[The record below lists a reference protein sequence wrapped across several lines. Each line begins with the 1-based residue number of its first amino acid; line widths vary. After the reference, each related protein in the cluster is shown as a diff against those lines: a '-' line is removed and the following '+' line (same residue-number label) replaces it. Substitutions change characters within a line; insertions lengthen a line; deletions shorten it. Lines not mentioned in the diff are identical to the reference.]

1 MSKTPPIF
9 VINLKRESA
18 RREHITAH
26 LQQHGLSHEIID
38 AVDGRELSEAQIAAV
53 YSLEKTMQHIKRP
66 LSKGEIACALSH
78 FSIWQK
84 MCDEDI
90 AEAIII
96 EDDAV
101 LHENFM
107 AKVQEAK
114 KILPQDWQILLL
126 GYSEHT
132 QDATTSVQRHVCH
145 VSVAK
150 SKHSKIIM
158 PLEIATSTHC
168 YLIGQAGAKYLLDEL
183 KFKPQ
188 QLRHAIDQYTGDPT
202 FVRVYCL
209 APRCARYNPFFP
221 SSIPITTPIVQ
232 ATNTSLW
239 QQIKNTI
246 KAGLPWLDPLLWKL
260 KLHYFCGIKIIRYF
274 LKRRL

>member
-1 MSKTPPIF
+1 MMSKNPPIF
-9 VINLKRESA
+9 VVSLKRDNT
-18 RREHITAH
+18 RRQHITAH

-90 AEAIII
+90 AEAIIV

-107 AKVQEAK
+107 EKVQEAK

-126 GYSEHT
+126 GYAEIPF
-132 QDATTSVQRHVCH
+132 DLIATFKQRLCH
-145 VSVAK
+145 IKIAQCK
-150 SKHSKIIM
+150 QLKIIK
-158 PLEIATSTHC
+158 PLEMAWCTHC
-168 YLIGQAGAKYLLDEL
+168 YLLNQSGARHLLAQIKML
-183 KFKPQ
+183 TMP
-188 QLRHAIDQYTGDPT
+188 IDSYTGDYN
-202 FVRVYCL
+202 FMRVYCVM
-209 APRCARYNPFFP
+209 PRCAGINPVFQ
-221 SSIPITTPIVQ
+221 SDIRDHVVLKSREKT
-232 ATNTSLW
+232 LW
-239 QQIKNTI
+239 NRCKDGV
-246 KAGLPWLDPLLWKL
+246 KKCLPWLDPLLVTL
-260 KLHYFCGIKIIRYF
+260 KFHYFCGIKLMRYY
-274 LKRRL
+274 LNRRS